1 MAAQAG
7 TWLADNWQTLGVIGL
22 GCVSLLMLR
31 GMVRSPAGSPSPA
44 SNAVDARPRSAA
56 APEPADHEHEPAA
69 VLRKRFEAS
78 GPDLKT
84 ELRDLVKENPD
95 AAANVLKIWI
105 GDAA

>member
-1 MAAQAG
+1 
-7 TWLADNWQTLGVIGL
+7 
-22 GCVSLLMLR
+22 
-31 GMVRSPAGSPSPA
+31 MVRSPAGAPSPA
-44 SNAVDARPRSAA
+44 SSAVDARPRSAA
-56 APEPADHEHEPAA
+56 SPESVVDEHEPAA